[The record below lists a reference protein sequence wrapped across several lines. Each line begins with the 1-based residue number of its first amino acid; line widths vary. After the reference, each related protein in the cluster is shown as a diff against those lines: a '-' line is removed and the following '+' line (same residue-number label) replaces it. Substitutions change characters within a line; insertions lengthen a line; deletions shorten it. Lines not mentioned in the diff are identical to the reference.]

1 MKRMSFAI
9 ILSVL
14 TMSISAHAQT
24 ALPDLSK
31 YQCYK
36 VDIANLHISEEDA
49 FYGRGFPNVFA
60 QPSTASKKMGKA
72 IGIVYVRWPLVKANG
87 FVKILRGINQ
97 DGWVAETTVIPLRKA
112 DGSVGGCTLSWR
124 EPGRIQFHL
133 EPGTAVRY

>member
-1 MKRMSFAI
+1 MKKLLFSLF
-9 ILSVL
+9 LPVL
-14 TMSISAHAQT
+14 TTSISANAQT

-36 VDIANLHISEEDA
+36 IDMVGLHISEEDA
-49 FYGRGFPNVFA
+49 FYGRGFPHVFA
-60 QPSTASKKMGKA
+60 QPSTASKKKGTA
-72 IGIVYVRWPLVKANG
+72 IGIVYVKWPLVTVNG
-87 FVKILRGINQ
+87 FVKILRGTNQ
-97 DGWVAETTVIPLRKA
+97 DGWVAETTVVPLRKA